1 MSNQKLLTSITIQK
15 YETNFTESLSTAR
28 GTCIRF
34 KVQWHEFGER
44 SSEYFLN
51 LEKRTYE
58 NKFIAR
64 LTKDD
69 ESCVKLVRNA

>member
-1 MSNQKLLTSITIQK
+1 MFNQQLLTSSTIQK
-15 YETNFTESLSTAR
+15 YETNFTESLWTAR
-28 GTCIRF
+28 DACIRF
-34 KVQWHEFGER
+34 KVQWYEFGER

-58 NKFIAR
+58 NKLIAR

-69 ESCVKLVRNA
+69 ESWVKLVRNA

>member
-1 MSNQKLLTSITIQK
+1 MSNQQLLTSITTQK

-28 GTCIRF
+28 GACIRF

-51 LEKRTYE
+51 LGKRNYE
-58 NKFIAR
+58 NQFIAR
-64 LTKDD
+64 VTKDD
-69 ESCVKLVRNA
+69 ENCVKLVRNA

>member
-1 MSNQKLLTSITIQK
+1 MINEQLLTSITIQE
-15 YETNFTESLSTAR
+15 YETNLCGAY
-28 GTCIRF
+28 IRF

-64 LTKDD
+64 PTKDD
-69 ESCVKLVRNA
+69 KRCVKLVRNA